1 MRPRR
6 VKKTGYCG
14 TVGGVA
20 VAPSATTAA
29 VRRVDAA
36 HHRGKSRGARRGTT
50 GSSPQPTNCEQPY
63 RPFAIVYDSEEK
75 EEKQEEEEEEQEEEE
90 EEQQEEEEEER
101 NRRRAPRRTPR
112 AVRSRPSSRCPTAT
126 SGR

>member
-36 HHRGKSRGARRGTT
+36 HHRGKSRGARRATT

-63 RPFAIVYDSEEK
+63 RPVAIVYDSEE
-75 EEKQEEEEEEQEEEE
+75 EEKQEEEEEEQE
-90 EEQQEEEEEER
+90 QEEEEEER